1 MDCCGLN
8 LQQKDNGVETKQL
21 IKELVA
27 RIEDQKFDPEPQ
39 YDAVLSDT
47 SIANRELLLKEL
59 KMVLNENSKI

>member
-1 MDCCGLN
+1 M
-8 LQQKDNGVETKQL
+8 ETKQL